1 MSLVQHLIQQ
11 LRIGLEACLILGS
24 SFRLHDD
31 AMILEQREG
40 FGRRFLLLW
49 HLQPSGQVKTKA
61 SPPVAAV
68 AEPPA
73 LSAPPEE
80 EKSKEAEQQQKTLRC
95 TKSSRRVVWELQR
108 KAFDSSARLRID
120 EAVKAAKEL
129 ADAKFE
135 FEVGSL
141 NSLTLFLAYQ
151 LSLVAT
157 EPRSSA
163 FQQEGCEMRIG

>member
-1 MSLVQHLIQQ
+1 LW
-11 LRIGLEACLILGS
+11 
-24 SFRLHDD
+24 
-31 AMILEQREG
+31 
-40 FGRRFLLLW
+40 W

-95 TKSSRRVVWELQR
+95 TKGFWRVCVEASKESVGLFTPEFSER
-108 KAFDSSARLRID
+108 RID
-120 EAVKAAKEL
+120 EAVKAAKDL

-141 NSLTLFLAYQ
+141 NSWRTN
-151 LSLVAT
+151 
-157 EPRSSA
+157 
-163 FQQEGCEMRIG
+163 